1 MYFDFDGT
9 HKVENNEFD
18 KRKNKA
24 GVTLE
29 QIFN

>member
-18 KRKNKA
+18 KRKNKSGA
-24 GVTLE
+24 LE